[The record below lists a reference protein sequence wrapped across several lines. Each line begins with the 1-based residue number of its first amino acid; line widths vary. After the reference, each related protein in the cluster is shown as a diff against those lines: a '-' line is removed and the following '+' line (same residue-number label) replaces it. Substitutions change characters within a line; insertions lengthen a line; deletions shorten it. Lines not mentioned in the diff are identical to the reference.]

1 MRPIR
6 LAGLGVLLTFLVV
19 PAFAQDK
26 VDVRTM
32 KYDDLTKLIRDN
44 RGKVVVVDVW
54 FYACKPCKEEGIPN
68 LIRLHDKYAKD
79 GLVAVTVQVDDEQKD
94 REKGAKWL
102 RDNKVPAINVTLDES
117 GELANKKMRLTSFPT
132 LFVFNRDGKFVQFPR
147 ENEDKIDPQEVDKL
161 VLEFLKKK

>member
-6 LAGLGVLLTFLVV
+6 FVGLGVLLALLVV

-26 VDVRTM
+26 VDVRAM
-32 KYDDLTKLIRDN
+32 KYDDLAKLIREN

-54 FYACKPCKEEGIPN
+54 FFACKPCKEEGIPN
-68 LIRLHDKYAKD
+68 LVKLHDKYAKD
-79 GLVAVTVQVDDEQKD
+79 GLVAVTVQVDENPKD

-117 GELANKKMRLTSFPT
+117 MELANKKMRLDTFPT
-132 LFVFNRDGKFVQFPR
+132 LFVFNRDGKFVQFPKQ
-147 ENEDKIDPQEVDKL
+147 NEDKIDPEEVDKL
-161 VLEFLKKK
+161 VKDFLNKK

>member
-6 LAGLGVLLTFLVV
+6 FVGLGVLLALLVV

-32 KYDDLTKLIRDN
+32 KYDDLAKLIRDN

-68 LIRLHDKYAKD
+68 LVKLHEKYSKA
-79 GLVAVTVQVDDEQKD
+79 GLVAVTVQVDENPKD

-117 GELANKKMRLTSFPT
+117 MELANAKMRLTSFPT
-132 LFVFNRDGKFVQFPR
+132 LFVFNKDGKFVQFPKQD
-147 ENEDKIDPQEVDKL
+147 EDKIDPQEVNKL
-161 VLEFLKKK
+161 VVEFLK

>member
-6 LAGLGVLLTFLVV
+6 FVGLGVLLALLVV

-32 KYDDLTKLIRDN
+32 KYDDLAKLIRDN

-68 LIRLHDKYAKD
+68 LVKLHEKYSKA
-79 GLVAVTVQVDDEQKD
+79 GLVAVTVQVDENPKD

-117 GELANKKMRLTSFPT
+117 MELANASSRVSGWVGDSLLIRTVRRLKPVHEGLSGNADNLTSTAPST
-132 LFVFNRDGKFVQFPR
+132 APN
-147 ENEDKIDPQEVDKL
+147 
-161 VLEFLKKK
+161 